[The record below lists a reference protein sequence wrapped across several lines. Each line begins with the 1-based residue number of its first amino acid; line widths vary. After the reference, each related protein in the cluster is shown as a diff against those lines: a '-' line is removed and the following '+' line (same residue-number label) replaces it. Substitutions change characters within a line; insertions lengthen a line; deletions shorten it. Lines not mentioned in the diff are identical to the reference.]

1 MNKDVVFLDGS
12 YNCTLASLNKSEAI
26 NKYKNK
32 SFGFQFIISMYTV
45 PF

>member
-1 MNKDVVFLDGS
+1 MNKDIVFQMEVIIAHM
-12 YNCTLASLNKSEAI
+12 ASLNKSEAI

-32 SFGFQFIISMYTV
+32 SSGFQFIISMYTV